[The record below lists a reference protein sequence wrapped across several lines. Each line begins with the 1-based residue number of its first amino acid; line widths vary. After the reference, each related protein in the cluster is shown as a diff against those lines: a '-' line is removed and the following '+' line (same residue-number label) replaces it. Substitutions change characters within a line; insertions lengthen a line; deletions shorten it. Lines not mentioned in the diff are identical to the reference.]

1 MKLSM
6 MAMATDRLGRQFGK
20 ELEWEM
26 MFEVKSSDGGAARP
40 DESGFIIRIP
50 AIAGIGRVCPN

>member
-20 ELEWEM
+20 ELKWEM
-26 MFEVKSSDGGAARP
+26 MFEVNTGDGGAARP
-40 DESGFIIRIP
+40 YDSGFIVRIP
-50 AIAGIGRVCPN
+50 AIAGIGRICPN

>member
-1 MKLSM
+1 MKLSL
-6 MAMATDRLGRQFGK
+6 MAMGTDRLGRQFGK

-26 MFEVKSSDGGAARP
+26 VSEVKMSDGGAARTE
-40 DESGFIIRIP
+40 DSGFIIRIP